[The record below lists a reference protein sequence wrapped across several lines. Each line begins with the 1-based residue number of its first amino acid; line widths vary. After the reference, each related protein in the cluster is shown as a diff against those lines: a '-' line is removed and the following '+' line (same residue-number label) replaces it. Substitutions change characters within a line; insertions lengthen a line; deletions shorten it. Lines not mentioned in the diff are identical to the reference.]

1 MSIHILTSEL
11 VCSEHNG
18 ENACMNSENTSTSH
32 LDLALSIAS
41 DPAARAVI
49 KGPAPAASRGVW
61 GSMNLK
67 VKLMAVAIPAGVA
80 LFANPFGNG
89 QSAPKPVS
97 AKIDPIVN
105 AQTAPASQVIEMAPN
120 MAFPAT
126 AMAAAAA
133 ASAVPSAAPA
143 DRLAKALPNQGVG
156 MNSRDIS
163 LSLMNVDLFASLV
176 TAIEDFKS
184 KPYYDPGGLNVGMG
198 YCITKRIAEYG
209 KTRIE
214 ADLTTAGFTPDEV
227 DTLIKN
233 KRSAVSK
240 ITVTPLHAVKLI
252 EAVRE
257 DYNSIARGAVGA
269 EHFDKMAPHQQASIQ
284 TLAYNTGDVGKFKNL
299 VAALRGGNDAKAM
312 LNMTVSWRDSDGEL
326 HANHRHRAYL
336 QSMFL
341 GPEHFKRAIADPNA
355 FESHMASP
363 GAESALAEIA
373 AAAQKPE
380 GLRSKL
386 LEKRLKANPW
396 AFKALGEEKEKLKAK
411 SL

>member
-1 MSIHILTSEL
+1 MNP
-11 VCSEHNG
+11 EH
-18 ENACMNSENTSTSH
+18 ASASH

-41 DPAARAVI
+41 DPSARAVI
-49 KGPAPAASRGVW
+49 KGPAPAASRGIW

-67 VKLMAVAIPAGVA
+67 VKLLAVAIPAGLA
-80 LFANPFGNG
+80 LFANPFGNVASSP
-89 QSAPKPVS
+89 QTTS
-97 AKIDPIVN
+97 AKTDHIVN
-105 AQTAPASQVIEMAPN
+105 AQSAPASQTIEVAPN
-120 MAFPAT
+120 MAFPT
-126 AMAAAAA
+126 AALAAA
-133 ASAVPSAAPA
+133 PE

-198 YCITKRIAEYG
+198 YCVTKRIAEYG

-214 ADLTTAGFTPDEV
+214 ADLTMAGFTPDEV
-227 DTLIKN
+227 ETLIKN
-233 KRSAVSK
+233 KKAAVSK

-257 DYNSIARGAVGA
+257 DYNSIARGGVGA
-269 EHFDKMAPHQQASIQ
+269 EHFDKMAPHQQAAIQ
-284 TLAYNTGDVGKFKNL
+284 TLAYNTGDVGKFKKL

-355 FESHMASP
+355 FESHMAAP

-396 AFKALGEEKEKLKAK
+396 AYKALGEEKEKLKAK
-411 SL
+411 PL